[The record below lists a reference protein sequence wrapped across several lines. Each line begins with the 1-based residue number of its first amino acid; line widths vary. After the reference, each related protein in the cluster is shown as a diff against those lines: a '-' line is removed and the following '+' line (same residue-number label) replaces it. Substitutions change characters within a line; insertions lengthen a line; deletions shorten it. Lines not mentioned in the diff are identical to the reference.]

1 MSLQSAQFRWPKSY
15 PIRSHHNQFLTKNE
29 IHPDTSLTV
38 RLNSNTLD
46 WINKVPIVIKY
57 FYSKI
62 EQQTRVGAC
71 AYACGLCA
79 PTWVIRELRVWLIQ
93 LMDFCGIRVK
103 CAHGKY

>member
-1 MSLQSAQFRWPKSY
+1 
-15 PIRSHHNQFLTKNE
+15 
-29 IHPDTSLTV
+29 
-38 RLNSNTLD
+38 
-46 WINKVPIVIKY
+46 VPIVIKY

-103 CAHGKY
+103 CAHGKYWYATGVTPKWTESCKANKGSTWYPRHSL